1 MSLQAMHRYEKEVR
15 RISPG
20 RLENKQRLITVNNDK
35 AQRKI
40 DIARKL
46 FGESREGKSL
56 TNAFQKMVQVDE
68 QGIDFEA
75 AKKLH
80 REVLP

>member
-1 MSLQAMHRYEKEVR
+1 M
-15 RISPG
+15 G
-20 RLENKQRLITVNNDK
+20 NNNK

-56 TNAFQKMVQVDE
+56 TKAFQKMVYVDE
-68 QGIDFEA
+68 QGIDFEVV
-75 AKKLH
+75 KKLH
-80 REVLP
+80 KEVMP